1 MSTKGAWPK
10 EGAGL
15 YEGGGG
21 TGLNEGR
28 GYKGGGVIKGG
39 LKEAELSQ
47 GAGTRQWAG
56 LCRLEVSMKGAWP
69 NEGGG
74 VI

>member
-1 MSTKGAWPK
+1 MAKGRGGVIWGRGYADGMATKGAWPK
-10 EGAGL
+10 
-15 YEGGGG
+15 
-21 TGLNEGR
+21 
-28 GYKGGGVIKGG
+28 KGGGVINGG

-56 LCRLEVSMKGAWP
+56 LCRLEVSMKEAWP
-69 NEGGG
+69 KEGGG